1 MIKVSRLNGEE
12 YVLNSS
18 LIETVE
24 ANPDTVISLT
34 TGHKLVV
41 RESVDEIIDKVIT
54 IKFIIF
60 SSKIDK
66 ILINN
71 LRHAIRRYFYSL
83 YTK

>member
-12 YVLNSS
+12 YILNSS

-41 RESVDEIIDKVIT
+41 RESVDEIIDKVIKYSARVNAA
-54 IKFIIF
+54 IKVIQ
-60 SSKIDK
+60 SEV
-66 ILINN
+66 
-71 LRHAIRRYFYSL
+71 
-83 YTK
+83 

>member
-41 RESVDEIIDKVIT
+41 RESVDEIIEKVIKYSARVNAA
-54 IKFIIF
+54 IKVIQ
-60 SSKIDK
+60 SEV
-66 ILINN
+66 
-71 LRHAIRRYFYSL
+71 
-83 YTK
+83 

>member
-41 RESVDEIIDKVIT
+41 RESVDEIIDEVIRYSARVSEAVLR
-54 IKFIIF
+54 F
-60 SSKIDK
+60 SIGGK
-66 ILINN
+66 N
-71 LRHAIRRYFYSL
+71 LLLTRGKQDSF
-83 YTK
+83 

>member
-41 RESVDEIIDKVIT
+41 RESVDEIIDEVIGYSARVNAAIKVIQ
-54 IKFIIF
+54 
-60 SSKIDK
+60 SEV
-66 ILINN
+66 
-71 LRHAIRRYFYSL
+71 
-83 YTK
+83 

>member
-41 RESVDEIIDKVIT
+41 RESVDEIIDKVIKYSARVNAA
-54 IKFIIF
+54 IKVIQ
-60 SSKIDK
+60 SEV
-66 ILINN
+66 
-71 LRHAIRRYFYSL
+71 
-83 YTK
+83 

>member
-41 RESVDEIIDKVIT
+41 RESVDKIIDEVIRYSARVNAAIKVIQ
-54 IKFIIF
+54 
-60 SSKIDK
+60 SEV
-66 ILINN
+66 
-71 LRHAIRRYFYSL
+71 
-83 YTK
+83 

>member
-41 RESVDEIIDKVIT
+41 RESIDEIIDKVVKYSARVNAA
-54 IKFIIF
+54 IKVIQ
-60 SSKIDK
+60 SEV
-66 ILINN
+66 
-71 LRHAIRRYFYSL
+71 
-83 YTK
+83 

>member
-34 TGHKLVV
+34 TGHKLDV
-41 RESVDEIIDKVIT
+41 RESVDEILDEVIRYSARVNAAIKVIQ
-54 IKFIIF
+54 
-60 SSKIDK
+60 SEV
-66 ILINN
+66 
-71 LRHAIRRYFYSL
+71 
-83 YTK
+83 

>member
-41 RESVDEIIDKVIT
+41 RESVDEIIDEVIRYSARVNAA
-54 IKFIIF
+54 IK
-60 SSKIDK
+60 
-66 ILINN
+66 
-71 LRHAIRRYFYSL
+71 AIQSEV
-83 YTK
+83 

>member
-24 ANPDTVISLT
+24 ASPDTVISLT

-41 RESVDEIIDKVIT
+41 RESVDEIIDEVIRYSARVNAAIKVIQ
-54 IKFIIF
+54 
-60 SSKIDK
+60 SEV
-66 ILINN
+66 
-71 LRHAIRRYFYSL
+71 
-83 YTK
+83 

>member
-41 RESVDEIIDKVIT
+41 RESVDEIIDKVVKYSARVNAA
-54 IKFIIF
+54 IKVIQ
-60 SSKIDK
+60 SEV
-66 ILINN
+66 
-71 LRHAIRRYFYSL
+71 
-83 YTK
+83 

>member
-41 RESVDEIIDKVIT
+41 RESVDEIIDKVIRYSARVNAA
-54 IKFIIF
+54 IKVIQ
-60 SSKIDK
+60 SEV
-66 ILINN
+66 
-71 LRHAIRRYFYSL
+71 
-83 YTK
+83 

>member
-1 MIKVSRLNGEE
+1 MIKVSRLNWEE

-41 RESVDEIIDKVIT
+41 RESVDEIIDEVIRYSARVNAAIKVIQ
-54 IKFIIF
+54 
-60 SSKIDK
+60 SEV
-66 ILINN
+66 
-71 LRHAIRRYFYSL
+71 
-83 YTK
+83 

>member
-24 ANPDTVISLT
+24 ANLYTVISLT

-41 RESVDEIIDKVIT
+41 RESVDEIIDEVIRYSARVNAAIKVIQ
-54 IKFIIF
+54 
-60 SSKIDK
+60 SEV
-66 ILINN
+66 
-71 LRHAIRRYFYSL
+71 
-83 YTK
+83 